1 MDGDR
6 LRRDRRRPGVL
17 TSYESEL
24 DDASAYD
31 VERLRADVTAD
42 RDLLL
47 AFATTAEQVHRPQDP
62 KLAAL
67 VEELAVLAVDARRE
81 GVGEQDTRDKRKVLV
96 FSYYADTVEWVV
108 EHLRAIAAADPRL
121 VDYRDRIT
129 STTGSSGDA
138 DDAMWG
144 FAPRT
149 SDAPPAKA
157 DDRYDIVV
165 TTDVLAEGVNLQQAR
180 HIVNYDLPW
189 NPMRLVQRHGR
200 IDRIGSPHAEIFLRC
215 VFPDRQ
221 LDALLGLE
229 ERLNRKIKQAA
240 SAVGVAEH
248 VLPDTRAADVVFTET
263 REEIDRLREE
273 LDRIGAGDI
282 TLFET
287 AGRRPGAQSG
297 EEYRKT
303 LERALD
309 DADLAERVTALPW
322 GSGSGFAREGARPA
336 FVFCI
341 RVGDHPEPLFRAVA
355 YDEDGAPEAPVGDT
369 LSCLAWALPPGGAGT
384 SRALDEGT
392 HARAYDAW
400 ERARDDVVARWTVA
414 TDPANLAPAV
424 PKALREAAELLRR
437 RPPTGLDQADVD
449 ALVDALE
456 APHSARVQR
465 DVRRVLRDEDEQ
477 ARVEALAGLIR
488 ALGLQPS
495 PPPVPLPVITAAD
508 VHLVC
513 WLAIVPGSVPEV
525 PDTGT

>member
-1 MDGDR
+1 MEPDAAGAAARPDRPDR
-6 LRRDRRRPGVL
+6 LAARG
-17 TSYESEL
+17 
-24 DDASAYD
+24 
-31 VERLRADVTAD
+31 
-42 RDLLL
+42 DL
-47 AFATTAEQVHRPQDP
+47 
-62 KLAAL
+62 
-67 VEELAVLAVDARRE
+67 
-81 GVGEQDTRDKRKVLV
+81 
-96 FSYYADTVEWVV
+96 
-108 EHLRAIAAADPRL
+108 
-121 VDYRDRIT
+121 
-129 STTGSSGDA
+129 
-138 DDAMWG
+138 
-144 FAPRT
+144 
-149 SDAPPAKA
+149 
-157 DDRYDIVV
+157 
-165 TTDVLAEGVNLQQAR
+165 
-180 HIVNYDLPW
+180 
-189 NPMRLVQRHGR
+189 
-200 IDRIGSPHAEIFLRC
+200 LRC

-273 LDRIGAGDI
+273 LDRIGAGDV

-309 DADLAERVTALPW
+309 DADLSERITALPW

-341 RVGDHPEPLFRAVA
+341 RVGDHPEPLFRAVT
-355 YDEDGAPEAPVGDT
+355 YDDDGAPEAPVGDT
-369 LSCLAWALPPGGAGT
+369 LSCLAAALPPGGAGT
-384 SRALDEGT
+384 ARVLDEET

-400 ERARDDVVARWTVA
+400 ASARDDVVAHWTVA

-477 ARVEALAGLIR
+477 ARADALAGLIR

-495 PPPVPLPVITAAD
+495 PPPIPLPVITASD

-525 PDTGT
+525 PETGT